1 MMSKAS
7 SSFSSLVILAFIA
20 ILGLLASAPSTASA
34 GCTLECTALT
44 AKITV
49 CGSVFN
55 GITDELPRIGVDA
68 RRDDCLCKQS
78 IIKDLNSCYVC
89 KNPQTVS
96 NITNQF
102 INDCKILS
110 NKNLINGAVGS
121 TSASKGALLGA
132 IALASA
138 VAMILLA

>member
-1 MMSKAS
+1 MMSKNT
-7 SSFSSLVILAFIA
+7 SSFSSLAILVFIA
-20 ILGLLASAPSTASA
+20 ILGLLATAPSTASA
-34 GCTLECTALT
+34 GCTLECAALT

-49 CGSVFN
+49 CGSVFR

-68 RRDDCLCKQS
+68 SRDDCLCKQD
-78 IIKDLNSCYVC
+78 IIRDINTCYIC

-110 NKNLINGAVGS
+110 NKNLINGAVGT
-121 TSASKGALLGA
+121 TSATKGALLGA
-132 IALASA
+132 FALAS
-138 VAMILLA
+138 VIAMILVA